1 MRQNGVCMITIG
13 GITFKN
19 ICVSGANALDN
30 LKEEI
35 NSLNVFP
42 VPDGDTGINM
52 GLTLSGIVSTPDNDN
67 IAEASKKISDSVL
80 RNARGNSGAILALF
94 FRGMAKVFAD
104 NAEASPELLT
114 KAIRRG
120 TDEAYKAVMKPTEG
134 TILTVMRLA
143 AENAEANAYDDVEA
157 FFNGM
162 LEAAKDAL
170 AKTPEM
176 RPVLKQANVVD
187 AGGAGFVA
195 MLTGICSALN
205 GEPVEK
211 QNASDSTT
219 NSSADFSEF
228 NTENIKFAYCTECIV
243 DKDKEHAGEGRA
255 KELYEFIISIGDSA
269 VFIDDE
275 DVIKL
280 HVHTN
285 NPGLVLEKALTFGSL
300 ATVKIENMKNQHTTL
315 TGAEAK
321 AEEPKAEEPA
331 DADVAPEKQ
340 YGFVSVCIG
349 DGIENVFRDLGVES
363 IVKGGQ
369 TMNPSTQDIVSA
381 VYAAKA
387 ETVFVLPNN
396 KNIDMVAKQAAE
408 IVKDRNVVV
417 LSTKTVPQGI
427 SAMMAF
433 DPEASVEDNTE
444 MMIEAFGAVKTLS
457 VTYAVR
463 DALINNVS
471 ITKGQAL
478 GLVDGKI
485 RMVSDSSNDCIKR
498 LADYMRN
505 AAYITIFYGDNVP
518 FKKAEKLQKMI
529 EKIATEAEVMLI
541 DGGQPLY
548 DYIVSVE

>member
-1 MRQNGVCMITIG
+1 MRRNGVCMNTIG
-13 GITFKN
+13 GLTFKK
-19 ICVSGANALDN
+19 ICASGANALDN
-30 LKEEI
+30 AKEEI

-52 GLTLSGIVSTPDNDN
+52 SLTLSGISATPDSES
-67 IAEASKKISDSVL
+67 IADASKKISDSVL
-80 RNARGNSGAILALF
+80 RSARGNSGAILALF
-94 FRGMAKVFAD
+94 FRGMSKVLAESE
-104 NAEASPELLT
+104 EASAELLT

-120 TDEAYKAVMKPTEG
+120 TDEAYKAVMNPTEG

-143 AENAEANAYDDVEA
+143 TENAEANTYDSVEA
-157 FFNGM
+157 FFDGVLN
-162 LEAAKDAL
+162 AAKEAL

-176 RPVLKQANVVD
+176 LPVLKQANVVD
-187 AGGAGFVA
+187 AGGAGLVT
-195 MLTGICSALN
+195 MLDGICLALSGN
-205 GEPVEK
+205 PVEK
-211 QNASDSTT
+211 KDTSSSVTNTT
-219 NSSADFSEF
+219 ADFSEF
-228 NTENIKFAYCTECIV
+228 NTEDIKFGYCTECIV
-243 DKDKEHAGEGRA
+243 DKSEDHLGEGSAR
-255 KELYEFIISIGDSA
+255 ELYEYIIGLGDSA

-275 DVIKL
+275 SVIKL

-300 ATVKIENMKNQHTTL
+300 ATVKIENMKNQHTNL
-315 TGAEAK
+315 TGSEAAQEQSTPPSAEK
-321 AEEPKAEEPA
+321 SSE
-331 DADVAPEKQ
+331 PEKT

-349 DGIENVFRDLGVES
+349 DGIETVFRDLGVDS

-369 TMNPSTQDIVSA
+369 TMNPSTQDIISA
-381 VYAAKA
+381 VNEVNA
-387 ETVFVLPNN
+387 ENVFVLPNN

-408 IVKDRNVVV
+408 MIKDRNVIV

-427 SAMMAF
+427 SVMMAF
-433 DPEASVEDNTE
+433 DSEASVEENTE
-444 MMIEAFGAVKTLS
+444 MMVDAIGSVKTLS

-463 DALINNVS
+463 DAVINNVS